1 MAKIYD
7 VPADQLVL
15 KLAETLKSEDIP
27 APEWAPFVKTGVHAN
42 KPPQKKVIGGTQDV
56 PHCCAK
62 FTYMDRWELM
72 SCAQCMEEE
81 NHMDTE
87 WHTTRKQAVP

>member
-42 KPPQKKVIGGTQDV
+42 KPPQKSDWWYTR
-56 PHCCAK
+56 CASLLRK
-62 FTYMDRWELM
+62 IYVHGPRSNVCTTCTY
-72 SCAQCMEEE
+72 CG
-81 NHMDTE
+81 HVY
-87 WHTTRKQAVP
+87 RKISK